1 MRPFRTVL
9 LWQLIAIAALAIFA
23 AFPWGRHGAMSA
35 ALGGAINV
43 AAGGAYAWM
52 VSRRRART
60 AGETLRTLFRAE
72 AAKVTLI
79 VLLLWLVLA
88 NYRSIVH
95 AAFFAGF
102 VITVAIFA
110 AAVAVREKDEGNMPR
125 ANGQQ

>member
-9 LWQLIAIAALAIFA
+9 LWQVIAIAALAIFA
-23 AFPWGRHGAMSA
+23 AFPWGTNGAISA
-35 ALGGAINV
+35 LLGGAVNV
-43 AAGGAYAWM
+43 VAGGVYAWM

-72 AAKVTLI
+72 AVKVTLI

-88 NYRSIVH
+88 NDRTIVH
-95 AAFFAGF
+95 AAFFGSF
-102 VITVAIFA
+102 VIAVAIFA
-110 AAVAVREKDEGNMPR
+110 AAVAVREKDESNVTR

>member
-9 LWQLIAIAALAIFA
+9 LWQLIAIAVLAIFA
-23 AFPWGRHGAMSA
+23 AFPWGTNGAISA
-35 ALGGAINV
+35 ALGGAVNV
-43 AAGGAYAWM
+43 VAGGVYAWM

-72 AAKVTLI
+72 AVKVMLI

-88 NYRSIVH
+88 NYRTIVH
-95 AAFFAGF
+95 AAFFGSF
-102 VITVAIFA
+102 VIAVAIFA

-125 ANGQQ
+125 ANGQ

>member
-9 LWQLIAIAALAIFA
+9 LWQVIAIAVLAIFA
-23 AFPWGRHGAMSA
+23 AFPWGTNGAISA
-35 ALGGAINV
+35 LLGGAVNV
-43 AAGGAYAWM
+43 VAGGVYAWM

-72 AAKVTLI
+72 AVKVTLI

-88 NYRSIVH
+88 NDRTIVH
-95 AAFFAGF
+95 AAFFGSF
-102 VITVAIFA
+102 VIAVAIFA
-110 AAVAVREKDEGNMPR
+110 AAVAVREKDESNVTR